1 MSGRPG
7 IQLQADEG
15 PAGVSGGLVA
25 DLRRALRGRALVV
38 GVGNAGRGDDG
49 VGPAVVEK
57 LRQWE
62 APGVAEPSPAGSGLS
77 VLDVGDTPER
87 YLGPMA
93 DSGATTVV
101 FVDAVD
107 FGGRPGQAVLLEQQ
121 DLPRRSC
128 VTHRSGLGLVMHYL
142 REQAGQHSVLVGVQ
156 PASLAPGAGL
166 MPAVATTVDGIA
178 AAIREALGPAVGE

>member
-38 GVGNAGRGDDG
+38 GVGNPDRGDDG
-49 VGPAVVEK
+49 AGPAVVEA
-57 LRQWE
+57 LRRMGAAVSALE
-62 APGVAEPSPAGSGLS
+62 
-77 VLDVGDTPER
+77 VGDTPER

-93 DSGATTVV
+93 DSGTTTVV

-142 REQAGQHSVLVGVQ
+142 REQAGQHCVLVGVQ

-166 MPAVATTVDGIA
+166 TAPVATAVDAIA
-178 AAIREALGPAVGE
+178 AAIREALGPAVGG